1 MLAQEVESSR
11 IGVTAQ
17 EAEDIA
23 VGNAIRI
30 GLSSVVVFYLIYRFL
45 IK

>member
-1 MLAQEVESSR
+1 MLAQET
-11 IGVTAQ
+11 IGVSVQ

-23 VGNAIRI
+23 VGNIIRI
-30 GLSSVVVFYLIYRFL
+30 GVGSVVVFWLIYKFL